1 MRRYE
6 LMLVLHPEVDD
17 ERREAVM
24 TQVRSAAG
32 ESGGEVV
39 EPEDNR
45 WGRRKLAFKMGP
57 HTEAY
62 YHLAQLTMEAS
73 AVGELENAL
82 NLSEDV
88 IRHLLVRQEEAEP
101 AAVA

>member
-6 LMLVLHPEVDD
+6 LMLVLHPEVDE

-24 TQVRSAAG
+24 AHVRRAAEG
-32 ESGGEVV
+32 SGGEVV
-39 EPEDNR
+39 EPEDDR

-73 AVGELENAL
+73 AAGELEGAL
-82 NLSEDV
+82 NISEDV
-88 IRHLLVRQEEAEP
+88 LRHLLVREEEQP

>member
-6 LMLVLHPEVDD
+6 LMLVLHPDVDD

-24 TQVRSAAG
+24 AHVRRAAEG
-32 ESGGEVV
+32 SGGEVV
-39 EPEDNR
+39 SETNEAP

-57 HTEAY
+57 HAEAHY
-62 YHLAQLTMEAS
+62 QLAHLTMEAS
-73 AVGELENAL
+73 AAGELESAL
-82 NLSEDV
+82 NISEDV
-88 IRHLLVRQEEAEP
+88 LRHLLVRQEEQP

>member
-24 TQVRSAAG
+24 AHVRRAAG
-32 ESGGEVV
+32 ESGGEVAA
-39 EPEDNR
+39 EDN
-45 WGRRKLAFKMGP
+45 WGRRKLAFKMGT
-57 HTEAY
+57 HAEAH
-62 YHLAQLTMEAS
+62 YHVVQLTMEAS

-88 IRHLLVRQEEAEP
+88 IRHLLVRQEETET